1 MMSGN
6 LQEYSAG
13 RHIGLHMVWIQLN
26 SSGRKNTHL
35 LFIVVDGQVSIIGLI
50 APKPVP
56 HSVGCGGGGAG
67 AGVGECGFEI
77 ALIYASR
84 ILPLGIVRE
93 QV

>member
-1 MMSGN
+1 MGLS
-6 LQEYSAG
+6 QI
-13 RHIGLHMVWIQLN
+13 HIGDVA
-26 SSGRKNTHL
+26 THKDTQM
-35 LFIVVDGQVSIIGLI
+35 LFIVVDGQVSIICLI

-84 ILPLGIVRE
+84 IHHWV
-93 QV
+93 